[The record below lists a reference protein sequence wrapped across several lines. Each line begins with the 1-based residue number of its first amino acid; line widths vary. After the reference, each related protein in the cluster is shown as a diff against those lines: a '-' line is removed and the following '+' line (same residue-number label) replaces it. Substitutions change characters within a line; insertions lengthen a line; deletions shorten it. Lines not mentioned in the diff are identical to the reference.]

1 MKTLNKLKHYFKNN
15 HIEKTITING
25 CEKIE
30 NVNKTAD
37 SLIYLLECREGNTG
51 YDAYLKTL
59 NEIYEKARAT
69 TKVNR

>member
-1 MKTLNKLKHYFKNN
+1 MKILKQLKHFFQNN
-15 HIEKTITING
+15 QIDKSITIRG

-59 NEIYEKARAT
+59 NEIYEKSK